1 VFAELV
7 NGVAWWCKDWVVA
20 ENSLACSA
28 LSSMS
33 FTKYGDL
40 DRMKRKITLWIASLL
55 VAGSAIG
62 QTNETVDIDGAVS
75 GKWTMDFDAAKKL
88 ASEKKLPILLNFSGS
103 DWSEVM
109 ESNVFTK
116 PEWGAYA
123 KENVIMVLIDFPKDK
138 SLVPEKYVE
147 RNAALQSEFGI
158 EGFPTFVVLDDDGTT
173 ELGRLGSGQDK
184 TPASFQA
191 EIELLFRNRPSTLAA
206 YAATLSPAAKAT
218 YESLTSK
225 MEDHQKA
232 IKAAEI
238 AMASAGQKIDQLNE
252 SIEQLE
258 ENLQDFRVAQLSEEE
273 QEKFKSL
280 KEAFEA
286 TRTEIITW
294 LATEPEPNEE
304 NTEKFHTLQAEMQA
318 TSTQLDTY

>member
-1 VFAELV
+1 
-7 NGVAWWCKDWVVA
+7 
-20 ENSLACSA
+20 
-28 LSSMS
+28 
-33 FTKYGDL
+33 
-40 DRMKRKITLWIASLL
+40 MKRKITLWITSLL
-55 VAGSAIG
+55 IACSATG
-62 QTNETVDIDGAVS
+62 QTNETVDIDGAVP

-88 ASEKKLPILLNFSGS
+88 ASEKKFPILLDFSGS
-103 DWSEVM
+103 DWCGWCEVM

-116 PEWGAYA
+116 PEWSAYA
-123 KENVIMVLIDFPKDK
+123 KENVIMVLIDFPNDK

-147 RNAALQSEFGI
+147 RNAALQSEFGV

-191 EIELLFRNRPSTLAA
+191 EMELLFRNRPSTLAT

-218 YESLTSK
+218 YETLTSK
-225 MEDHQKA
+225 MEEHQKA
-232 IKAAEI
+232 IKAAET

-280 KEAFEA
+280 KALFEA
-286 TRTEIITW
+286 KRTEIMTW

-304 NTEKFHTLQAEMQA
+304 NTEKFHTLQGEMQA
-318 TSTQLDTY
+318 TSSQLDTY